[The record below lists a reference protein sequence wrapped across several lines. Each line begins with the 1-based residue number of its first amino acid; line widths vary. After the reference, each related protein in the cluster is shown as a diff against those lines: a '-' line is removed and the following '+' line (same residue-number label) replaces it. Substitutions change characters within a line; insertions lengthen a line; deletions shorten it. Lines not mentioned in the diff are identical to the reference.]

1 MKFVD
6 RSREL
11 HLIGDHL
18 SRPGAAFFVLY
29 GRRRVGKTELLRHA
43 IEGADATA
51 YHVATRSTIVEELS
65 RLSDELA
72 RAWQIPLL
80 AVQPLRTVDALIA
93 LLEGLERPATLVLDE
108 FPYLV
113 ESDGG
118 LPGMLQAAWD
128 RKLSRKDLKLVFCGS
143 SVGMMEETFL
153 LPKAPLFGRRTGQIR
168 LAPLPLRYLAE
179 LFPTWETVDLV
190 DLGAL
195 FGGIPGYLARLD
207 PARTL
212 HDNLERFLFTPGEP
226 LYEELPFLLREELR
240 EPRVYQAILATI
252 AGGSRKFGEM
262 SSKVGLDRANLSRY
276 LSILGELGL
285 VVRDVPVTERRPDKS
300 RKGLYRI
307 ADPFVATWY
316 AFVHP
321 LRDRIERGET
331 RQVMRE
337 RVIPRLPQYLGL
349 AVEPVWR
356 DLLLARSGT
365 DLVPF
370 DATTAGRY
378 WSPTA
383 EFDVVLLDDDRSHAF
398 VGEIK
403 WGSRPVSSRLLDKL
417 RERVAGEAAFRGMRV
432 THAVVSRSG
441 FGDDREL
448 ASDERLVDARTF
460 SLEGSGH
467 VGEVNLGV

>member
-1 MKFVD
+1 MEFVD

-11 HLIGDHL
+11 ALLGDHL
-18 SRPGAAFFVLY
+18 SRPGAGFFVLY

-51 YHVATRSTIVEELS
+51 YHVATRSTIVEELA
-65 RLSDELA
+65 RLSHELA

-80 AVQPLRTVDALIA
+80 DAQPLRTTAALIA
-93 LLEGLERPATLVLDE
+93 LLEGLERPSTLVLDE

-118 LPGMLQAAWD
+118 LPGMLQASWD
-128 RKLSRKDLKLVFCGS
+128 RTLSHKDLKLVFCGS

-153 LPKAPLFGRRTGQIR
+153 LPQAPLFGRRTGQLR
-168 LAPLPLRYLAE
+168 LAPLPVRYLAE
-179 LFPTWETVDLV
+179 LFPTWGTVDLIE
-190 DLGAL
+190 LASL
-195 FGGIPGYLARLD
+195 FGGIPGYLVRLD

-212 HDNLERFLFTPGEP
+212 HDNIESCVLTPGEP
-226 LYEELPFLLREELR
+226 LYEEIPFLLREELR

-252 AGGSRKFGEM
+252 ASGSRRFGEI
-262 SSKVGLDRANLSRY
+262 SSKVGLERANLSRY
-276 LSILGELGL
+276 LSILNELGL
-285 VVRDVPVTERRPDKS
+285 VVREVPVTERRPEKS

-307 ADPFVATWY
+307 ADPFVAMWY

-331 RQVMRE
+331 ERVMRKH
-337 RVIPRLPQYLGL
+337 VIPQLPQYLGL
-349 AVEPVWR
+349 AVEPTWQT
-356 DLLLARSGT
+356 LLLDQRGS

-370 DATTAGRY
+370 EATVAGRY

-398 VGEIK
+398 VCEIK
-403 WGSRPVSSRLLDKL
+403 WGSRPVSSGLLDGL
-417 RERVAGEAAFRGMRV
+417 RERVAGDGAFRGMRV
-432 THAVVSRSG
+432 THAVLSRSG
-441 FGDDREL
+441 FRGERVL
-448 ASDERLVDARTF
+448 AGDERLVDAQTF
-460 SLEGSGH
+460 PLDAADFGS
-467 VGEVNLGV
+467 